1 MDEKEAMELFGGY
14 VSAKELY
21 LALSAN
27 RSEEIFGPR
36 KAQIASRKEKL
47 ILRIRHRAD
56 RTREWI
62 ALKIAPWLR
71 VEDDF

>member
-1 MDEKEAMELFGGY
+1 MDEKHLAELFGSY
-14 VSAKELY
+14 VSPREIEFI
-21 LALSAN
+21 LSAN

-36 KAQIASRKEKL
+36 KVQIVSRKERL
-47 ILRIRHRAD
+47 IWRIRHSVD
-56 RTREWI
+56 CTREWI